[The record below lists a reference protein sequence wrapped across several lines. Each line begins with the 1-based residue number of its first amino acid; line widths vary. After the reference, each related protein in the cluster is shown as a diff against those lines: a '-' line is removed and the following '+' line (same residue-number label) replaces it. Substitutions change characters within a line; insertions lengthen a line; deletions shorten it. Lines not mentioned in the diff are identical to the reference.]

1 MWRYLLPFLV
11 VSVLNACGGDVNSL
25 ASIKVYKY
33 RGSVQCT
40 GGGTS
45 PAVMSLELTNA
56 DISVSSFT
64 CGLDGLAHPAVCGT
78 SDGAINIFEIPE
90 NQTEGALSL
99 SFFLLSTLPTAVEV
113 PCIENLP

>member
-40 GGGTS
+40 GGG
-45 PAVMSLELTNA
+45 AYKR
-56 DISVSSFT
+56 
-64 CGLDGLAHPAVCGT
+64 
-78 SDGAINIFEIPE
+78 
-90 NQTEGALSL
+90 
-99 SFFLLSTLPTAVEV
+99 
-113 PCIENLP
+113 